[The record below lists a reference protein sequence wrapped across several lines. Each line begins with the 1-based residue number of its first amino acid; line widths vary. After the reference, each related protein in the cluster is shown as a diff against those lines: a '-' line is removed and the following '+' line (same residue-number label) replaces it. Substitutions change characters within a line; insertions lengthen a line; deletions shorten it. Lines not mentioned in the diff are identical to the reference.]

1 MFLEREM
8 EKKTKRF
15 LRKLPFF
22 ISLPAADKDIILEKN
37 VPLGVLFQKCT
48 FFNPSNPQY
57 YKILHFI
64 ILLTSGYNL
73 FVQLSALLGQAEVE
87 KLQKKL
93 LDYGIGSGQL
103 EGNTFTYFDLFF
115 LPETNFQSLERFEQI
130 QSQVS
135 YWPKDCYEYVL
146 LLLIILFDPRHIR
159 SPEKVYGM
167 QTHFSQL
174 LFKYLLTTSSAGD
187 ERSKALVRFGSG
199 IECISKCTELH
210 DVFTNNLVN
219 EPMQF

>member
-1 MFLEREM
+1 M
-8 EKKTKRF
+8 
-15 LRKLPFF
+15 
-22 ISLPAADKDIILEKN
+22 I
-37 VPLGVLFQKCT
+37 
-48 FFNPSNPQY
+48 
-57 YKILHFI
+57 
-64 ILLTSGYNL
+64 LTSGYNM
-73 FVQLSALLGQAEVE
+73 FVQLSALLGQSEVE

-115 LPETNFQSLERFEQI
+115 LPETDLESLDRFVQI

-146 LLLIILFDPRHIR
+146 LLLIILFEPRHIK

-167 QTHFSQL
+167 QTYFSQL
-174 LFKYLLTTSSAGD
+174 LFKYLLTTSSSGE
-187 ERSKALVRFGSG
+187 ERPKALVRYGSG

-210 DVFTNNLVN
+210 DVFNNNHLVN